1 VSAAHPELEEA
12 TYREL
17 KRIAGI
23 HFAQERAEHTLSR
36 TALVHEAWL
45 RLAQYEAAR
54 EVDRDGFLRL
64 ASRVMR
70 HLLVDHAR
78 ARNAA
83 KRGGDAEIVSLD
95 RTTAVYAR
103 RCLADMLPAPE
114 TGETPTAF
122 EREIDFLRLDSA
134 LAELARR
141 SPRQAEVVE
150 LKFFSG
156 QAIEDIAR
164 TLGISPATVKREWSV
179 ARLFLL
185 RALSDPADGR
195 A

>member
-1 VSAAHPELEEA
+1 MTAPHAELEQA

-17 KRIAGI
+17 KRIAAI

-83 KRGGDAEIVSLD
+83 KRGGDADIVSLD

-103 RCLADMLPAPE
+103 RCLADMLPAPASAE
-114 TGETPTAF
+114 EATAF
-122 EREIDFLRLDSA
+122 EREIDFLRLDAA

-150 LKFFSG
+150 LKFFGG
-156 QAIEDIAR
+156 QTIEDIAR
-164 TLGISPATVKREWSV
+164 ALGVSPATVKREWSV

-185 RALSDPADGR
+185 RELGR
-195 A
+195 DASQE